1 MVLDRVSEVPF
12 WTTVKSAFPTEMMA
26 AADCSSPL
34 LVTSSVTTAIT
45 ATATANARPSGAGL
59 LRPEVVED
67 QAEECHGSRGIWPWQ
82 GSIVG
87 AAKGIGPMDEDPCL
101 LLLGLVACGVP
112 AIFLLAGGGL

>member
-45 ATATANARPSGAGL
+45 ATATANARPSERAFFVQRL
-59 LRPEVVED
+59 WRIRPKKVMGP
-67 QAEECHGSRGIWPWQ
+67 AASGRGKGQSWALQSLESCPWMK
-82 GSIVG
+82 I
-87 AAKGIGPMDEDPCL
+87 
-101 LLLGLVACGVP
+101 P
-112 AIFLLAGGGL
+112 AFRF